1 VCSSRRYWLCLHS
14 SLWIIFLGLFAA
26 VLCSSHPPTHDHEL
40 PHPPLCIDVSSAVV
54 PGDHAT
60 ILFADGGTFPLPP
73 RFLTPVAL
81 DVTLGSFLLLDL
93 GLLARPLSP
102 QHESSF
108 LNTPRLCPAVLRL

>member
-1 VCSSRRYWLCLHS
+1 VCSSRRYWLRLHS

-26 VLCSSHPPTHDHEL
+26 VLCSSHPPTHDHEV

-54 PGDHAT
+54 PGGHTT

-73 RFLTPVAL
+73 KFLTSVMLAAM
-81 DVTLGSFLLLDL
+81 LGSYLLVGL

-102 QHESSF
+102 PYERSF
-108 LNTPRLCPAVLRL
+108 LNTPCLSHAVLRL